1 MDKDFL
7 KKRLADLSRR
17 AYNSGSYSFTDFL
30 SPSDAALAFETLETR
45 KTNTSGATGAAHNT
59 DNIKNVKLWGGA
71 EGCER
76 VMVRFGDPYELG
88 YETDFPIKVLKF
100 SPVNPK
106 FAEDLS
112 HRDYLGTLMNLGIER
127 DTIGDIIIQDG
138 VAYIFVADR
147 ISDYICENVTCIR
160 HTNIKCGVYDNAD
173 IKIQQNFEE
182 VRLIIPSH
190 RLDAMIARLFNLSRN
205 TAATLFAENKVMI
218 NGQVC
223 VSGKTSL
230 SEGDVIAVRGH
241 GKFLFTGKDGETRK
255 GNMIVIVNKYV

>member
-1 MDKDFL
+1 MDKEFL

-30 SPSDAALAFETLETR
+30 SPSDAALAFDADVP
-45 KTNTSGATGAAHNT
+45 NM
-59 DNIKNVKLWGGA
+59 IKLWGGA

-76 VMVRFGDPYELG
+76 VMVRFGDPDELG
-88 YETDFPIKVLKF
+88 YEPGFPIKVLKF
-100 SPVNPK
+100 TPVNPK

-112 HRDYLGTLMNLGIER
+112 HRDYLGTLMNSGIER
-127 DTIGDIIIQDG
+127 DTIGDIVIQGG

-147 ISDYICENVTCIR
+147 ISDYIRENVTCIR
-160 HTNIKCGVYDNAD
+160 HTNIKCEVYDNAD
-173 IKIQQNFEE
+173 IKIRQNLEE

-241 GKFLFTGKDGETRK
+241 GKFVFTGKDGETRK
-255 GNMIVIVNKYV
+255 GNMIVIVNNYV